1 MLRKLFY
8 WMSSISPT
16 IATLLSK
23 LKHQSRFAGK
33 PELTAYGF
41 LFSGSRNMI
50 NGKFEKDESM
60 FFMDIAK
67 NYEGFI
73 NIGANVGYYVAMAQH
88 KGFRQIYAFEPN
100 VSNFEVLQSNAR
112 LSYHKHTVL
121 ENVAVGDKEDTLK
134 LYGDTTGASLVP
146 GWSGT
151 SSKVFNEVK
160 VITLDK
166 YFDENKLPSGPILVL
181 IDVEGFEFFVLK
193 GMIGLLERN
202 DMALIIEI
210 CYQEHWESVN
220 PYFEQTFVFLKNL
233 GYNCYSVH
241 SSKHDVIAS
250 YNQFLDYA
258 KTNTNHHNYFFSK
271 TSCESLKFDNV

>member
-1 MLRKLFY
+1 MN
-8 WMSSISPT
+8 PT
-16 IATLLSK
+16 IATFLSK
-23 LKHQSRFAGK
+23 LKHQFRFAGK
-33 PELTAYGF
+33 PELTTYGF

-50 NGKFEKDESM
+50 NGKFEKDESI

-67 NYEGFI
+67 NYKGFI

-88 KGFRQIYAFEPN
+88 IGFQKIYAFEPN

-112 LSYHKHTVL
+112 LSHHQYTVL
-121 ENVAVGDKEDTLK
+121 EKVAVGDKETTLK

-166 YFDENKLPSGPILVL
+166 YFDENKLPPGPILVL
-181 IDVEGFEFFVLK
+181 IDVEGFEFSVLK

-202 DMALIIEI
+202 DLALIIEI
-210 CYQEHWESVN
+210 CYLEHWESIN
-220 PYFEQTFVFLKNL
+220 PYFEQTFVFLNNM

-241 SSKHDVIAS
+241 SPKHNEISS

-271 TSCESLKFDNV
+271 TSFNKLKFDNIQ